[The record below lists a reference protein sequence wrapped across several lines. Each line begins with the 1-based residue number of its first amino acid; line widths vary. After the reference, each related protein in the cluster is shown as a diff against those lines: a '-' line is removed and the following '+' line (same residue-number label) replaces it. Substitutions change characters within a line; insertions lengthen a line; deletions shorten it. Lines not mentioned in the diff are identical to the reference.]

1 MCMPQLR
8 PKEVARQLLDIRF
21 RLHDRLEHKTVLDI
35 SEYEPMLITKLP
47 DSVTHFATHD
57 IERIPHKPRPF
68 VSTAIDNKLR
78 I

>member
-1 MCMPQLR
+1 MPKLR
-8 PKEVARQLLDIRF
+8 PKAVARQLLDIRF

-47 DSVTHFATHD
+47 NSVTHSATHD
-57 IERIPHKPRPF
+57 IERIPDKPRPF
-68 VSTAIDNKLR
+68 ISTPIDNKLG